1 MGLHNSFMN
10 STISCS
16 GNKEVD
22 LDALNL
28 LASGAYDCLCPC
40 SYVNE
45 KGHHRFAYKTE
56 TLTHFVHIRAG
67 LTFEEAISLLS
78 AGVSALR
85 VAQKENLVLDNFKL
99 SKEYIFC
106 TQKQFKLV
114 YIPIICKGNTHNKDF
129 LLKLLG
135 AIHIKD
141 ARISQLKKDIRN
153 LKNEA
158 QILERTESFV
168 KSFTVTGNFAEEG
181 ETTILGQPAAPA
193 EEGETTILSQPAAPA
208 EEGETTILS
217 QSAAPAEEG
226 ETTVLSQ
233 PAAPA
238 EEGETTVLSQ
248 YSAVAEEGETSLL
261 SQELENEGCKTVYSQ
276 EPSEKLT
283 AFLQNESSE
292 YETTVLSAQP
302 QERQHTVIT
311 TQDGAFLFLV
321 RNSTGEKIPVEITP
335 FAIGKD
341 PQNVDYV
348 LHNDSVSRCHATIVF
363 ENSEYYIVDNGSTN
377 GTMIEGIRLQPGEKA
392 ELENGYIIS
401 IGNETFQALLER
413 R

>member
-168 KSFTVTGNFAEEG
+168 KSFTVTGNF
-181 ETTILGQPAAPA
+181 
-193 EEGETTILSQPAAPA
+193 
-208 EEGETTILS
+208 
-217 QSAAPAEEG
+217 AEEG